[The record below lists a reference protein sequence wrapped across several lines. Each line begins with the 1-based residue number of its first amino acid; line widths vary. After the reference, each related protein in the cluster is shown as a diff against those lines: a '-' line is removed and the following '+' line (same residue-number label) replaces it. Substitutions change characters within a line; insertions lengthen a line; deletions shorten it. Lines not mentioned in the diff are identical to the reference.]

1 MKNAL
6 VVGGGGSRGAFAVGA
21 IEVLHEAGRTFDVV
35 AGTSTG
41 ALIAPLVVT
50 GDLQLLRSIYG
61 SVRTDDVIRKR
72 DAVEILTKDAIFD
85 SHPLWSLINSFI
97 TEERYRQ
104 ILASEAELFI
114 ATVNL
119 QTGELTHWNP
129 RTSGPEGGPVSRRT
143 LLRAVFASASIP
155 VMMPPVEILEG
166 GDQHVD
172 GGIREIA
179 PLKIVIDHGATD
191 VYAIVL
197 EPERRQR
204 SNEEYRFV
212 VKTLTRMINIF
223 TQEVLLN
230 DVRHAQLI
238 NQGVRYLAN
247 ARARAEE
254 RLSEEDVSALFDDPA
269 VSNPFREARVL
280 NVHVIRPERELPSS
294 GLEFRPLVM
303 SQMMELGRL
312 AAEKALQEG
321 PLEPVIV

>member
-6 VVGGGGSRGAFAVGA
+6 VVSGGGSRGAFAVGA
-21 IEVLHEAGRTFDVV
+21 IEVLHEAGKTFDIV

-41 ALIAPLVVT
+41 ALIAPLIVT
-50 GDLQLLRSIYG
+50 DDLQLLRSIYS
-61 SVRTDDVIRKR
+61 SVRTDDIIRKR
-72 DAVEILTKDAIFD
+72 DAVEVLTKDALYD

-104 ILASEAELFI
+104 ILASEAD
-114 ATVNL
+114 
-119 QTGELTHWNP
+119 
-129 RTSGPEGGPVSRRT
+129 GGPVSRRT

-172 GGIREIA
+172 GGVREIA

-197 EPERRQR
+197 EPEERQR

-212 VKTLTRMINIF
+212 VKTLTRTMNIF

-312 AAEKALQEG
+312 AAEKTLQEG
-321 PLEPVIV
+321 PLDPVIV